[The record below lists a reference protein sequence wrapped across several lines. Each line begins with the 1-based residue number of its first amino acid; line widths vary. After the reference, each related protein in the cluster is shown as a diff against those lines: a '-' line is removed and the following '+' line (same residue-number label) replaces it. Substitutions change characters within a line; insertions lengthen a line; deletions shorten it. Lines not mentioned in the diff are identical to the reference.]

1 MSRKEAIKKQ
11 IETIRRMGKVNMCDV
26 VGVTLSAK
34 KLGFNELV
42 EFAQTDAYVTFVFTG
57 DESLLSESEG

>member
-1 MSRKEAIKKQ
+1 MSKKEAIKTQ
-11 IETIRRMGKVNMCDV
+11 IKAIQRTGKVNMCDV
-26 VGVTLSAK
+26 VSVTLLAK
-34 KLGFNELV
+34 KLGFTELV